1 MFGVGLDGSRR
12 IEPAHVGCLVAPDGS
27 RRLQNDRLDDHRDD
41 QGASDTTSDAK
52 ASQTSAAAY
61 RLPILGQGRR
71 QRHNASMTER
81 KSYKDDV
88 PGSRQAPCLGCGRR
102 VVTARDPHVEI
113 GGKRDGSVL
122 MMYEAE
128 PLRALATNPE
138 QVFRPDL
145 ELLGVAHRA
154 CLQLARQRLE
164 AQQVDLPDV
173 LPRLIVDREVGELPA
188 LHLPPPPGRCGFCR
202 ATYVTDEHVWPRW
215 ISRQLGGHDG
225 FTMSSPHGPRRTRS
239 LDITASVCVT
249 CNNRWLSVLERDIQ
263 PILGPLIDGKER
275 TLVPHEQRLLAT
287 WAVKTA
293 LMLDLGSGT
302 PLIPTGFY
310 YDLRLRRCPL
320 PGQVVWLGAYRDSQY
335 AVWAS
340 HQPLHVGIST
350 SEPPNAYVSTFT
362 AFRAVFQVVGHLTR
376 GNMHVDDRR
385 LLAAAL
391 ARIWP
396 PRDEPI
402 DWPPQ
407 KLAFGDESLA
417 ELAQSIKG

>member
-1 MFGVGLDGSRR
+1 MLDALS
-12 IEPAHVGCLVAPDGS
+12 VQTAPDGC
-27 RRLQNDRLDDHRDD
+27 RPIVWMIIGMIKAHPTQHRMP
-41 QGASDTTSDAK
+41 
-52 ASQTSAAAY
+52 SQTSAAAY
-61 RLPILGQGRR
+61 RLPILGHQGRR

-81 KSYKDDV
+81 KSYKDDA

-138 QVFRPDL
+138 QVFQPGL

-164 AQQVDLPDV
+164 AQQVDLPDE

-202 ATYVTDEHVWPRW
+202 ATDVTDEHVWPRW

-225 FTMSSPHGPRRTRS
+225 FTMPSPHGPRRTRS

-275 TLVPHEQRLLAT
+275 TLAPHEQRLL
-287 WAVKTA
+287 
-293 LMLDLGSGT
+293 
-302 PLIPTGFY
+302 
-310 YDLRLRRCPL
+310 L
-320 PGQVVWLGAYRDSQY
+320 PGRSRRRSCLTLEAAPPHPDWLLLRPSA
-335 AVWAS
+335 AS
-340 HQPLHVGIST
+340 VPAPGPGRL
-350 SEPPNAYVSTFT
+350 A
-362 AFRAVFQVVGHLTR
+362 
-376 GNMHVDDRR
+376 RR
-385 LLAAAL
+385 LPRLPVRGLVIASAATCWDLDQRAAKRLCQHLHGLPSRLPGGRPPHPRQHARRRPTVAGRRARTYLAAT
-391 ARIWP
+391 
-396 PRDEPI
+396 
-402 DWPPQ
+402 
-407 KLAFGDESLA
+407 
-417 ELAQSIKG
+417 